1 MSDLE
6 EYLEYC
12 RERDAWED
20 ARDEQQRIEEQQEID
35 ERKANDEK
43 VNADF
48 SVKVGALLLFAKVVP
63 YVNES
68 GSKCYRWYLAF
79 ACNMGTEVR
88 TMLLEDGECIR
99 EKSARRAAFESISET
114 MKTMSQMV
122 ETWNLTESTAKAMI

>member
-1 MSDLE
+1 MMSDLE

-43 VNADF
+43 SDPDF
-48 SVKVGALLLFAKVVP
+48 SVMVGNMLLFAKVVS
-63 YVNES
+63 YVDES
-68 GSKCYRWYLAF
+68 GKRYRWYLALSTK
-79 ACNMGTEVR
+79 MGNDVS
-88 TMLLEDGECIR
+88 TMLLEDGVCIK
-99 EKSARRAAFESISET
+99 EKTARRHAFHSIRKT